1 MKEKVI
7 SLKQFGLRLSNA
19 SPMAL
24 IAGPCVIEDAGQAR
38 EIAAELK
45 RIARRMN
52 LPFIF
57 KASYDKANRS
67 SVASFRGPGLVAG
80 LKILAQ
86 IREKYDVPVLTDIH
100 CCSEA
105 IPAAQVA
112 DILQIPAFLCRQTNL
127 LVAAAK
133 TGLPVNVKK
142 GQFLEPGDMN
152 NIVDKLESAHNR
164 QILLTER
171 GVSFGYH
178 NLIVDMR
185 SIAIMKETGY
195 PVVFDATHSV
205 QLPGGCGNVSGGQK
219 EFVAPLAR
227 AATAVGIAALFLEVH
242 PDPLKALSDGANS
255 LALKDLPEFLSMI
268 RKIDTLIKT
277 GNVRR
282 Q

>member
-1 MKEKVI
+1 
-7 SLKQFGLRLSNA
+7 
-19 SPMAL
+19 
-24 IAGPCVIEDAGQAR
+24 
-38 EIAAELK
+38 
-45 RIARRMN
+45 
-52 LPFIF
+52 
-57 KASYDKANRS
+57 
-67 SVASFRGPGLVAG
+67 
-80 LKILAQ
+80 
-86 IREKYDVPVLTDIH
+86 
-100 CCSEA
+100 
-105 IPAAQVA
+105 
-112 DILQIPAFLCRQTNL
+112 
-127 LVAAAK
+127 
-133 TGLPVNVKK
+133 
-142 GQFLEPGDMN
+142 MN

-277 GNVRR
+277 GIVRR